1 METLL
6 AEKAVIG
13 CILIAPDESEL
24 VYRRLSPKMFSEE
37 PLQLIFNA
45 CMKLH
50 KRGESTDVVTIEGK
64 LGIEYRRLLLE
75 CAETVPS
82 TSRLSDYVAVVID
95 RWREREM
102 IAEAVEIST
111 CGEPAAELARRFR
124 SVADRQEKISGVLE
138 DDGVKDFVAAAA
150 DFLTAL
156 EQPDTS
162 IKTGWSDFD
171 RIVGGLRRKSIVVI
185 AARPGKGKTDFALQL
200 AAQVARS
207 AQVSYNSMEMP
218 AEQLLERMA
227 SRGARINSVKIRD
240 RQLSQE
246 EKFEIARVLDLQS
259 RYLKINFDEEPA
271 ITADVVIGK
280 IAKYHPDV
288 LFIDHLGLMGATSQK
303 KNQWEQVAQTAHA
316 LKAIALEHNVCIVEL
331 VQLNRS
337 ADERKARM
345 GDLYG
350 GAAVE
355 QDADVEILLEVE
367 HMDGFLDGDQ
377 YATVTANI
385 VKNRHGGTGE
395 LKFSWQPQY
404 HSYRQVESRYE

>member
-24 VYRRLSPKMFSEE
+24 VYLRLSPKMFSEE
-37 PLQLIFNA
+37 PFQIIFNC

-64 LGIEYRRLLLE
+64 IGTEYRRLLLE

-82 TSRLSDYVAVVID
+82 ISRISDYVAVVID

-102 IAEAVEIST
+102 IAEAMEITT

-124 SVADRQEKISGVLE
+124 SVADRQDKISGVLE

-150 DFLTAL
+150 DFLTSL

-171 RIVGGLRRKSIVVI
+171 RIVGGLRRKSVVVI

-200 AAQVARS
+200 AAQAARS
-207 AQVSYNSMEMP
+207 CQVSYNSMEMP
-218 AEQLLERMA
+218 VEQLLERVA
-227 SRGARINSVKIRD
+227 SRGARINSIKIRD
-240 RQLSQE
+240 RQLTDT
-246 EKFEIARVLDLQS
+246 EKSEIARVLDMQS

-271 ITADVVIGK
+271 ITADVVVGK

-288 LFIDHLGLMGATSQK
+288 LFIDHLGLMGSNSQK
-303 KNQWEQVAQTAHA
+303 RNQWEQVAQTTHE
-316 LKAIALEHNVCIVEL
+316 LKAIALEHNLCIVEL
-331 VQLNRS
+331 VQLNRET
-337 ADERKARM
+337 DERKARM

-355 QDADVEILLEVE
+355 HDADVLIALEVAQ
-367 HMDGFLDGDQ
+367 MDGFLDGDQ
-377 YATVTANI
+377 YADVTANI
-385 VKNRHGGTGE
+385 LKNRHGGTGE

-404 HSYRQVESRYE
+404 HAYRQVESRYE

>member
-37 PLQLIFNA
+37 PFQIIFNC

-64 LGIEYRRLLLE
+64 LGTEYRRLLLE

-82 TSRLSDYVAVVID
+82 ISRISDYVAVVID

-102 IAEAVEIST
+102 IAEAMEITT

-124 SVADRQEKISGVLE
+124 SVADRQDKISGVLE

-171 RIVGGLRRKSIVVI
+171 RIVGGLRRKSVVVI

-200 AAQVARS
+200 AAQAARNC
-207 AQVSYNSMEMP
+207 QVSYNSMEMP
-218 AEQLLERMA
+218 VTQLLERVA
-227 SRGARINSVKIRD
+227 SRGARINSIKIRD
-240 RQLSQE
+240 RLLSDA
-246 EKFEIARVLDLQS
+246 EKSEIARVLDLQS
-259 RYLKINFDEEPA
+259 RYLRINFDETPQ
-271 ITADVVIGK
+271 ITADVVVGK

-303 KNQWEQVAQTAHA
+303 KNQWEQVAQTTHA
-316 LKAIALEHNVCIVEL
+316 LKSIALEHNVCIVEL

-395 LKFSWQPQY
+395 LKFSWQPQF